1 MGGALLVE
9 GKVGGEP
16 IGLRGHDE
24 VITVQAANLVRPPG
38 NCDTTPLREN
48 GRMMAFGL
56 GERANF
62 VRERELRR
70 SSCNERHAPVGNSVA
85 RHGLPMG
92 DLWREFG
99 DLLVGYSRRIGATG
113 GISILVTY
121 SYHEYRPVTG
131 AKLAPVP
138 LGVNFP
144 SLPGR
149 F

>member
-62 VRERELRR
+62 VRERESFDKVL
-70 SSCNERHAPVGNSVA
+70 ATKDTLQLGNSVA

-113 GISILVTY
+113 GT
-121 SYHEYRPVTG
+121 
-131 AKLAPVP
+131 
-138 LGVNFP
+138 F
-144 SLPGR
+144 R
-149 F
+149 FL